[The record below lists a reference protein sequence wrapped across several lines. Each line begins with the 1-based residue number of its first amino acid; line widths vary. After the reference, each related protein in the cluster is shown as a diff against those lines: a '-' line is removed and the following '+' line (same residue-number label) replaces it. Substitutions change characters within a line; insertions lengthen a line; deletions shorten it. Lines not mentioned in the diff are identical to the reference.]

1 MRWPHW
7 RAAIPS
13 AKSALLARALEDARA
28 LGFAACEA
36 RLLLRAARHTLDA
49 CAPDEIIASQHEKT
63 PASIYP
69 RASLSPLRL
78 PPELEA
84 ELWRLAPSRVT
95 VLLRGGDAT
104 LRATVARALH
114 ERSGRALRPFVLFDC
129 AGLPSDAVE
138 QDLFGGPAYFRPRN
152 GAVHAAETGT
162 LYVVAIDEL
171 PLLMQPRFLSFLDE
185 DKLVRVVV
193 SVRTDLRVCVEQ
205 GRFRQ
210 DLGERLM
217 LVELPLPDSARSV

>member
-1 MRWPHW
+1 M
-7 RAAIPS
+7 
-13 AKSALLARALEDARA
+13 
-28 LGFAACEA
+28 
-36 RLLLRAARHTLDA
+36 
-49 CAPDEIIASQHEKT
+49 
-63 PASIYP
+63 
-69 RASLSPLRL
+69 
-78 PPELEA
+78 
-84 ELWRLAPSRVT
+84 
-95 VLLRGGDAT
+95 LLRGGDAA
-104 LRATVARALH
+104 LRATVARELH

-138 QDLFGGPAYFRPRN
+138 QDLFGGPAYSRPRS

-162 LYVVAIDEL
+162 LHVVAIDEL

-193 SVRTDLRVCVEQ
+193 SAGTDLRASVEQ